1 MIRAVLT
8 LLVLSCIGCTS
19 FQNPIVGK
27 HGPRFD
33 AALTGRWVA
42 VASEGTIEI
51 DIRPVGREGLVIAD
65 ATQAGEAPEHTEL
78 RLITAKLERITYG
91 SVQEHGKPKD
101 SWNLFQYEIV
111 GDRLVIRSDNS
122 KFWSDAI
129 RDKLVTGTIEKKD
142 WTQSVTVT
150 ASEQELRAVVLGYG
164 SVIFNSE
171 PLLEFQRKGT
181 ALTTPSRP

>member
-1 MIRAVLT
+1 MIRAVVT
-8 LLVLSCIGCTS
+8 LLVLMCAGCTS

-27 HGPRFD
+27 GGSRFD
-33 AALTGRWVA
+33 PALTGRWVA
-42 VASEGTIEI
+42 DTNERTIEL
-51 DIRPVGREGLVIAD
+51 DIRPEGREGLVIAD
-65 ATQAGEAPEHTEL
+65 ATQAGEPPEHTEL

-91 SVQEHGKPKD
+91 SVKERGKPEE

-111 GDRLVIRSDNS
+111 GDRLVIRSDNNR
-122 KFWSDAI
+122 FWSDAV

-164 SVIFNSE
+164 SVIFNNE
-171 PLLEFQRKGT
+171 PLLEFQKK
-181 ALTTPSRP
+181 